1 MTVSLYDFFL
11 LITPLRSILRYVH
24 RTVFSTFVIIKI
36 SSEQFATQAF
46 AKMLSYFDILTVSST
61 LNLESLISLLES
73 IYVLDSITSLHSW
86 LNQQV
91 SFYLCYN
98 MYIYKLYN
106 LSYQYTHILIFFVLN
121 SYTYQFCSLRL

>member
-24 RTVFSTFVIIKI
+24 RTVFSTFAIIKT

-61 LNLESLISLLES
+61 LNLGIINFFTRVNICARFYYIITFL
-73 IYVLDSITSLHSW
+73 ITSTG
-86 LNQQV
+86 
-91 SFYLCYN
+91 F
-98 MYIYKLYN
+98 
-106 LSYQYTHILIFFVLN
+106 ILFVL
-121 SYTYQFCSLRL
+121 